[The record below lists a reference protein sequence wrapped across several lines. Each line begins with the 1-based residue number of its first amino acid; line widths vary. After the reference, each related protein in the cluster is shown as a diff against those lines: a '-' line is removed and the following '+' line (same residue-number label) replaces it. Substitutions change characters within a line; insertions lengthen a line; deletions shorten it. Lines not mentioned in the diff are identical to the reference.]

1 MRRSDTHS
9 YCQLFVLSWDK
20 DKLDVIMSMLTSF
33 VVRYFSASMVFLS
46 PLAFIWQEPKSA
58 IITRDTLLFLNL
70 CSLISYW
77 NGANTK
83 ENLHIMLVAKGELSN
98 DVVDDWKWKKMHY
111 RLYKESKKRSKYI
124 YLVPRCIWCLLLIC
138 STTIAK

>member
-58 IITRDTLLFLNL
+58 IITCNTLLFLNL

-77 NGANTK
+77 SDANTK
-83 ENLHIMLVAKGELSN
+83 VNLHIMFIAKGELYN
-98 DVVDDWKWKKMHY
+98 DDDWKWKKMHK
-111 RLYKESKKRSKYI
+111 RLYKESMIRSKYM
-124 YLVPRCIWCLLLIC
+124 YAEVRCSWCLLQIC
-138 STTIAK
+138 IITIPT

>member
-20 DKLDVIMSMLTSF
+20 DKLDVIIYILTSF
-33 VVRYFSASMVFLS
+33 VVRYFYASMVFLS

-58 IITRDTLLFLNL
+58 IITCNTLLFLNL

-77 NGANTK
+77 SDANTK
-83 ENLHIMLVAKGELSN
+83 VNLHIMLVAKRELCN
-98 DVVDDWKWKKMHY
+98 DVVDDWKWKKMHE
-111 RLYKESKKRSKYI
+111 RLYKESKKRSKYMYKEI
-124 YLVPRCIWCLLLIC
+124 ICSWCL
-138 STTIAK
+138 